1 MDVNELRKV
10 LQFIITNPVRKIF
23 AILFAFGLWFFVA
36 IGKDYQYT
44 KEIRITYAYLPESLI
59 LVDSA
64 PTIRVT
70 FRGRGGALLSTWAAP
85 PRARCNLRN
94 MAVGANEI
102 PAKNLIVPLG
112 FSDISVAYPTAKSVN
127 VTVDERV
134 SKRIEINVPLKGS
147 VREGYSIDNIIAL
160 DTVFVTGPNRLLRDL
175 SELVTE
181 TLTVNDKSSSYMK
194 NLKIVDIAPLVEMSQ
209 RNVQVEIKLD
219 TTIQKLFT
227 TIPLRLIF
235 TPSQRVSSEKTILD
249 TLIVTGSRNRIEKLS
264 KRDIDVRITLTKLSP
279 GDYNLPASIIL
290 PDYIKPVYSYPK
302 RFKIKVQ

>member
-10 LQFIITNPVRKIF
+10 LQLIITNPVRKIF
-23 AILFAFGLWFFVA
+23 AIVFAFGLWFFVA

-44 KEIRITYAYLPESLI
+44 KEIRIMYAYLPESLI

-94 MAVGANEI
+94 ISVGTNEI

-112 FSDISVAYPTAKSVN
+112 FSDVSVAYPTAKSVS
-127 VTVDERV
+127 VTIDERV
-134 SKRIEINVPLKGS
+134 NKHIAINVPLKGS
-147 VREGYSIDNIIAL
+147 LKEGYSINEVRVF
-160 DTVFVTGPNRLLRDL
+160 DTIFVTGPSRLLRDL
-175 SELVTE
+175 NELATE
-181 TLTVNDKSSSYMK
+181 TLNVNDKSSSYMK
-194 NLKIVDIAPLVEMSQ
+194 NMKIVDVPPLIEVSQ
-209 RNVQVEIKLD
+209 KQVQVEIELD

-227 TIPLRLIF
+227 TIPLKLIF
-235 TPSQRVSSEKTILD
+235 TPSQRVSSEKISLD
-249 TLIVTGSRNRIEKLS
+249 TLIVMGSRKRIEELMKG
-264 KRDIDVRITLTKLSP
+264 DINVRITLTKLPP
-279 GDYNLPASIIL
+279 GEHDLPASIIL

-302 RFKIKVQ
+302 RFKIKIY